1 MIERGFKIMKQKN
14 EGINVKRYA
23 TILAIVILCMGIT
36 LAVFMNYYNK
46 SINAYVVG
54 GSEVLV
60 IQKDLSDFTLNCS
73 GGSANN
79 SQTLRLFS
87 YEDIDLNATI
97 DITKIVNVEGCDFE
111 NDCTIGLFNL
121 SGSEIQTDNMVSIL
135 ANDYQDLEL
144 KAVCLKNS
152 CPQNISIS
160 IQLIEI

>member
-1 MIERGFKIMKQKN
+1 MKISKKRKKFFGKN
-14 EGINVKRYA
+14 YCIA
-23 TILAIVILCMGIT
+23 IAIVLVLGVGV
-36 LAVFMNYYNK
+36 LAVFMNFYDK
-46 SINAYVVG
+46 SITGYVVG

-60 IQKDLSDFTLNCS
+60 VETDLNDFTLDVS
-73 GGSANN
+73 EQSA
-79 SQTLRLFS
+79 SDVQTLRLFS

-97 DITKIVNVEGCDFE
+97 GITKTANVEGCDFE

-144 KAVCLKNS
+144 KAICLKNS
-152 CPQNISIS
+152 CSQNISIS

>member
-1 MIERGFKIMKQKN
+1 MKQKKEKFKYKN
-14 EGINVKRYA
+14 YCIA
-23 TILAIVILCMGIT
+23 LAIVMILGVGV

-46 SINAYVVG
+46 SITAYVVG

-60 IQKDLSDFTLNCS
+60 IETDLNDFSLNVS
-73 GGSANN
+73 EQSANN

-97 DITKIVNVEGCDFE
+97 DIIKTGNVECDFE

-121 SGSEIQTDNMVSIL
+121 SGSEIQTGNLVSIL

>member
-1 MIERGFKIMKQKN
+1 MKQKKEKFKYKN
-14 EGINVKRYA
+14 YCIA
-23 TILAIVILCMGIT
+23 LAIVMILGVGV

-46 SINAYVVG
+46 SITAYVVG

-60 IQKDLSDFTLNCS
+60 IETDLNDFSLNVS
-73 GGSANN
+73 EQSANN

-87 YEDIDLNATI
+87 YEDINLNATI
-97 DITKIVNVEGCDFE
+97 DITKIVNVEGCDHLE
-111 NDCTIGLFNL
+111 DCTIGLFNL